1 MTKLFNIELYHLC
14 LVFSTGYLMGIQV
27 QVSKAYSRTIEDKYV
42 DDLSLEILDQTLD
55 KYEAKGKKIKKIRI
69 GYKLYAKFMADQKF
83 ADEVI
88 NSALDPDKRS
98 YRGVRVKI
106 THDDE
111 ELTFLMKN

>member
-1 MTKLFNIELYHLC
+1 
-14 LVFSTGYLMGIQV
+14 
-27 QVSKAYSRTIEDKYV
+27 V

>member
-1 MTKLFNIELYHLC
+1 M
-14 LVFSTGYLMGIQV
+14 S
-27 QVSKAYSRTIEDKYV
+27 
-42 DDLSLEILDQTLD
+42 DLNLEFLDQTID

-88 NSALDPDKRS
+88 NSALDPDKRN
-98 YRGVRVKI
+98 YRGIRVKI
-106 THDDE
+106 THDDY